1 MEKDPAYLAMKQ
13 QQAAMDAQLKSM
25 GCQIENN
32 AADEKDPELRALM
45 AAAQNEMD
53 PDLKELMDCEGKS
66 D

>member
-1 MEKDPAYLAMKQ
+1 
-13 QQAAMDAQLKSM
+13 MDAQLKSM